1 MKIIDNKK
9 DYYDYVVGEY
19 GIDNLMIFDRRKSV
33 VINTDNM
40 PQNYTDFLFSNI
52 KSEKDIFKR
61 LEYHSQDKKIGNY
74 YHYVLK
80 AGNVLY
86 YFKVERFLIDNDNVQ
101 VDTFFVKKEEN
112 KEGIFNDLILA
123 IIPFIVGYYRHT
135 SLFDKDFEDFSI
147 TENNVEEDEIINLPI
162 LKNTPVPRF
171 IPAKEIF
178 LNIYS
183 FISSKKDIKIEDKRT
198 DIQKLQ
204 SAGFDKIESF
214 RNIK

>member
-19 GIDNLMIFDRRKSV
+19 GIDNLMIFDRRKSFV
-33 VINTDNM
+33 VYDV
-40 PQNYTDFLFSNI
+40 Y
-52 KSEKDIFKR
+52 
-61 LEYHSQDKKIGNY
+61 GNY
-74 YHYVLK
+74 FHYVLK
-80 AGNVLY
+80 AGNFLY
-86 YFKVERFLIDNDNVQ
+86 YFEVERFFVDNEHVKDE
-101 VDTFFVKKEEN
+101 TFFLKKEEN
-112 KEGIFNDLILA
+112 KEGIFNDLVLA
-123 IIPFIVGYYRHT
+123 IIPFRLRYY
-135 SLFDKDFEDFSI
+135 FDRNFEDYSLCK
-147 TENNVEEDEIINLPI
+147 ENVIEDEIINLPI
-162 LKNTPVPRF
+162 LKNTPIPKF

-183 FISSKKDIKIEDKRT
+183 FISSQKDIKIEDKRT